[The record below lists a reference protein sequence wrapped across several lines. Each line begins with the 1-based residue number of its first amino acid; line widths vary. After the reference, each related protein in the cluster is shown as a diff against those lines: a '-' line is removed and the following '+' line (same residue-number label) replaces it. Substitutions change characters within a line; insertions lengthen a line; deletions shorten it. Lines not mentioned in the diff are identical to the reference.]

1 MIENFVTE
9 KNLKAK
15 MPSSIEKSC
24 LASRYLRKMVEL
36 KKNKKK
42 LELEELKKEVLE
54 KFRSR
59 REFAFFCNET
69 ERVIYRLFQSK
80 APVKNESIYTKKLK
94 TEEKEEM
101 RKHSISKFNANI
113 FPTARFGHYYY
124 LRCPISQLHAD
135 WLNSHRKVSRTTIYQ
150 NLDKNVKPM
159 KKTPH
164 LQCYC
169 KECSNLESK
178 GRALFHEHIPGTS
191 GNARHSV
198 EQTWC
203 QYTSHQYG
211 YRKRDIF
218 NTGIRQF
225 PKMNCV
231 NRKCNK
237 CGIEMLRQRINIAV
251 SRIHN
256 LSESNDQLDIKFGK
270 VIEWEEWGY
279 VNKKLE
285 SIMRRSTLRNLLD
298 KYLTHLHSMSL
309 HRFHDMWMSH
319 QFNLLINHIIK
330 GMVVFINDFAQN
342 ILLRFQ
348 KEPASV
354 HWIHKQVTLHP
365 SVAYFMCPGCERVV
379 IKEEI
384 FHITSSLTHDWKTV
398 DHFM

>member
-1 MIENFVTE
+1 MSASKIAEIKKYDRDRKHLSRIMKKNKNCFKSVPVSKFKILQLKNNTTKNMKNATVENFVTENLVTE
-9 KNLKAK
+9 KNLKEK
-15 MPSSIEKSC
+15 MPSSIEKSR

-59 REFAFFCNET
+59 QEFAFFCNET

-124 LRCPISQLHAD
+124 LQCPISQLHAD
-135 WLNSHRKVSRTTIYQ
+135 WLNSHWKVSRTTIYR

-178 GRALFHEHIPGTS
+178 GRALFHEHMPGTS

-218 NTGIRQF
+218 NTGI
-225 PKMNCV
+225 
-231 NRKCNK
+231 
-237 CGIEMLRQRINIAV
+237 
-251 SRIHN
+251 
-256 LSESNDQLDIKFGK
+256 
-270 VIEWEEWGY
+270 
-279 VNKKLE
+279 
-285 SIMRRSTLRNLLD
+285 
-298 KYLTHLHSMSL
+298 
-309 HRFHDMWMSH
+309 
-319 QFNLLINHIIK
+319 
-330 GMVVFINDFAQN
+330 
-342 ILLRFQ
+342 
-348 KEPASV
+348 
-354 HWIHKQVTLHP
+354 
-365 SVAYFMCPGCERVV
+365 
-379 IKEEI
+379 
-384 FHITSSLTHDWKTV
+384 
-398 DHFM
+398 

>member
-1 MIENFVTE
+1 MENFVTE
-9 KNLKAK
+9 NLGTENLGPEKNLEEKT
-15 MPSSIEKSC
+15 PSCIEKSR

-42 LELEELKKEVLE
+42 LELEKVKKQVLE

-59 REFAFFCNET
+59 REFAIFCNET

-80 APVKNESIYTKKLK
+80 APVKNESVYTKKLK
-94 TEEKEEM
+94 TEEKEEI

-113 FPTARFGHYYY
+113 FPTACFGRYYY
-124 LRCPISQLHAD
+124 LWCSISQLHAD
-135 WLNSHRKVSRTTIYQ
+135 WLNSHWKVSRTTIYR

-159 KKTPH
+159 KKIPH

-178 GRALFHEHIPGTS
+178 GRALFHEHMPGTS

-203 QYTSHQYG
+203 QYTSHQYR

-218 NTGIRQF
+218 HTGIQQF

-231 NRKCNK
+231 NRKCGK
-237 CGIEMLRQRINIAV
+237 CGIEILRQQINIAV
-251 SRIHN
+251 SWIHN
-256 LSESNDQLDIKFGK
+256 LSKTNDKLDIKFGK

-285 SIMRRSTLRNLLD
+285 SITRRSTLRNLLD

-309 HRFHDMWMSH
+309 HRFHDM
-319 QFNLLINHIIK
+319 
-330 GMVVFINDFAQN
+330 
-342 ILLRFQ
+342 
-348 KEPASV
+348 
-354 HWIHKQVTLHP
+354 
-365 SVAYFMCPGCERVV
+365 
-379 IKEEI
+379 
-384 FHITSSLTHDWKTV
+384 
-398 DHFM
+398 